1 VTRAMRSKLRGVIVI
16 MPALAAAICPRADA
30 QQPSSRPPVPEKPRA
45 PPAPPRTVV
54 GIAFDTADVPIDSVE
69 IRIASLQRRTFSDAN
84 GAFRFD
90 GVRPGRY
97 DVGARRLGFAP
108 QVRRVTVS
116 NDRGGSATF
125 ALLRVGYVLPPV
137 VTSSLRGGLSGVVGD
152 TAFKVIR
159 GADVYVVGGGRRTR
173 TDSTGAFF
181 LDVKPGSYMVQVTGP
196 GFARKLLSVSIPED
210 SGRHVTVWMAPSR
223 RGADHREAETIE
235 QLRIRFLM
243 RRATARFYTREELN
257 GYNVEW
263 LKQIVV
269 MAAGMPVADEC
280 QALVD
285 GLWRRPVYTLTLD
298 EVESVEVYP
307 PGSIPSAE
315 GSILRS
321 RPPRS
326 IDPRGRREVP
336 PGPTCPAVFV
346 WTRH

>member
-1 VTRAMRSKLRGVIVI
+1 MT
-16 MPALAAAICPRADA
+16 PALTAALCAHAGA
-30 QQPSSRPPVPEKPRA
+30 QQPSDRPPAEKPRA
-45 PPAPPRTVV
+45 PPAPPRAVV
-54 GIAFDTADVPIDSVE
+54 GIVLDTGGVPIDSVE
-69 IRIASLQRRTFSDAN
+69 IRIASLQRRTVSDAN
-84 GAFRFD
+84 GVFRFD
-90 GVRPGRY
+90 GVRPGSY
-97 DVGARRLGFAP
+97 DVGARRLGFAA
-108 QVRRVTVS
+108 QVRRVTVR
-116 NDRGGSATF
+116 NDRGGSTTF

-137 VTSSLRGGLSGVVGD
+137 VTSSPRGGLSGVVGD

-173 TDSTGAFF
+173 TDSMGAFF
-181 LDVKPGSYMVQVTGP
+181 LDVKPGSYMVQVTSP
-196 GFARKLLSVSIPED
+196 GFLRRMLSVSIPED
-210 SGRHVTVWMAPSR
+210 SGRHVTVWMAPSA
-223 RGADHREAETIE
+223 RGANHREAETIE

-269 MAAGMPVADEC
+269 MGAGMPIADEC

-285 GLWRRPVYTLTLD
+285 GLWRRPVYSLTLD

-326 IDPRGRREVP
+326 IEPRGTRQVP
-336 PGPTCPAVFV
+336 SGATCPAVFV
-346 WTRH
+346 WTRR